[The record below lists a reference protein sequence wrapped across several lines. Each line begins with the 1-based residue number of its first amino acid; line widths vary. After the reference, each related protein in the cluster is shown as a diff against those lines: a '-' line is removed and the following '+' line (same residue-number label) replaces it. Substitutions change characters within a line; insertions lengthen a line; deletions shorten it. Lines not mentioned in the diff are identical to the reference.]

1 MDQIGVKDVDRSAD
15 CDSTCYFSSVILFP
29 LLFMGWLILC
39 VIEMGV
45 LSELNLLGEPSGT
58 TWLLVN

>member
-15 CDSTCYFSSVILFP
+15 CDSAGYLSSVILSP

-39 VIEMGV
+39 VIEMGG

-58 TWLLVN
+58 TRLLVN